1 MNCHG
6 IKSVQSHAN
15 VDILIATTAV
25 EQNRRGNVV
34 TIGKDKDLL
43 VLLIYHYTIEVRTC
57 VSRFQVKGN
66 SAGRIC
72 AFLHRVHEK

>member
-6 IKSVQSHAN
+6 IKSHAD

-25 EQNRRGNVV
+25 EQNLSGNVV
-34 TIGKDKDLL
+34 TIAKDIDLL
-43 VLLIYHYTIEVRTC
+43 VLLTYHYTIEVRTYC

>member
-6 IKSVQSHAN
+6 IKSHAD

-25 EQNRRGNVV
+25 EQNLSGSVV
-34 TIGKDKDLL
+34 TIGKDIDLL
-43 VLLIYHYTIEVRTC
+43 VLLIYHYTIEVRTYC

>member
-6 IKSVQSHAN
+6 IKSHAD

-25 EQNRRGNVV
+25 EQNLSGNVV
-34 TIGKDKDLL
+34 TIGKDIDLL
-43 VLLIYHYTIEVRTC
+43 VLLIYHYTIEVRTYC

-66 SAGRIC
+66 SAGTIC